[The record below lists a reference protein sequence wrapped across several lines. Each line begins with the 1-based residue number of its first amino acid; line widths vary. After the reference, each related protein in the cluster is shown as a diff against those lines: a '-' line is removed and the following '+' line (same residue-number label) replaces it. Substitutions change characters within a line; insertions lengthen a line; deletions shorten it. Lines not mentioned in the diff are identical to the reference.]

1 MDILNNLIAEES
13 NITGTSYSSIGAI
26 MSVGLN
32 YLLGA
37 GISISVIVIII
48 SGIKFMESRG
58 DPKAVDAAKNSL
70 TYSIIGFLL
79 CGGALT
85 IKALV
90 FNSIGVSNVDIQ
102 NSVPTF

>member
-1 MDILNNLIAEES
+1 MDILNNLIADET
-13 NITGTSYSSIGAI
+13 NITGTSYSSLGAI

-37 GISISVIVIII
+37 GISISVITIIL

-58 DPKAVDAAKNSL
+58 DPKAADSAKNAL
-70 TYSIIGFLL
+70 TYSVVAFLL

-85 IKALV
+85 IKTLV
-90 FNSIGVSNVDIQ
+90 FNSIGVSNANLQ